1 MIDDSFAVLTLVSL
15 VTEEPYCSRLL
26 DNNGGYTNLFWWF
39 LNNGLL
45 FQNQTIKNLEARV
58 QQLMVEAE
66 NSNLQRQKL
75 SQEKTEAEQCYQAAC
90 SELQEMKAR

>member
-1 MIDDSFAVLTLVSL
+1 LSL
-15 VTEEPYCSRLL
+15 WSLKNLIAQGYWITT
-26 DNNGGYTNLFWWF
+26 GGYTNLFWWF

>member
-1 MIDDSFAVLTLVSL
+1 M
-15 VTEEPYCSRLL
+15 
-26 DNNGGYTNLFWWF
+26 
-39 LNNGLL
+39 
-45 FQNQTIKNLEARV
+45 

-75 SQEKTEAEQCYQAAC
+75 SQEKTEAEQCYQAVC